1 MREVRE
7 LEGIPPHAD
16 PREAIGIVLICFG
29 WFILG
34 TVMVMS
40 SPGVFA
46 AGRVNDNNFIEAV
59 LVKLVFGAT
68 ALAVLHTRA
77 YPLYTLCPR
86 PSWRG
91 IQAGVGLYL
100 CCGLL
105 TTMAYRLVP
114 PQGASMM
121 SDLVAA
127 AHVSWYLVVPLA
139 LVNGSY
145 DEIFLSAYLMRGLRR
160 FGASTAIG
168 ISVLV
173 RVLYSMHEG
182 PMGALAA
189 ALFGVVLGIYYQ
201 YRGRLFP
208 VVLANVIADVLLLS
222 GQSA

>member
-1 MREVRE
+1 MRSAHEQG
-7 LEGIPPHAD
+7 LPPHAH
-16 PREAIGIVLICFG
+16 PLEAGGIVAICFG

-34 TVMVMS
+34 SVMVMS

-46 AGRVNDNNFIEAV
+46 AGPVNDNNFIAAIV
-59 LVKLVFGAT
+59 VKLVFGAT

-91 IQAGVGLYL
+91 ALAGVGLYL
-100 CCGLL
+100 CSGLL
-105 TTMAYRLVP
+105 TTMAYRLAP
-114 PQGASMM
+114 HHAPSLM
-121 SDLVAA
+121 SDLMAA
-127 AHVSWYLVVPLA
+127 AHISWYLIVPLA

-145 DEIFLSAYLMRGLRR
+145 DEIVLSAYLMRGLRR

-173 RVLYSMHEG
+173 RVLYHMHEG

-189 ALFGVVLGIYYQ
+189 ALLGIVLGIYYQ
-201 YRGRLFP
+201 HRGRLFP
-208 VVLANVIADVLLLS
+208 VVLANVIDYVLFFS
-222 GQSA
+222 NQSA